1 MKLPDSSYVFGRVI
15 LVEPPREQAP
25 TPLANLI
32 YIYQDRSTSGDPDRS
47 RLTPMNLLVPP
58 MSTTFEFEAK
68 ATGEIE
74 ATVFW
79 F

>member
-1 MKLPDSSYVFGRVI
+1 MPFRRV
-15 LVEPPREQAP
+15 LTCESLHSREFLTCSNSWPVAK
-25 TPLANLI
+25 
-32 YIYQDRSTSGDPDRS
+32 
-47 RLTPMNLLVPP
+47 RL
-58 MSTTFEFEAK
+58 STTFEFEAK